1 MKKTFYCVQAQFYE
15 YGKTL
20 AAITSERITAKK
32 PKDQMQ
38 TAHGL
43 TAFKIWIFSELNALE
58 LVKMTLEGDV
68 YIDDYIALMQEHA
81 EIENRRAA

>member
-15 YGKTL
+15 YGKIL
-20 AAITSERITAKK
+20 AAITHERTTAKK

-38 TAHGL
+38 RVYGL

-81 EIENRRAA
+81 EYERRAA